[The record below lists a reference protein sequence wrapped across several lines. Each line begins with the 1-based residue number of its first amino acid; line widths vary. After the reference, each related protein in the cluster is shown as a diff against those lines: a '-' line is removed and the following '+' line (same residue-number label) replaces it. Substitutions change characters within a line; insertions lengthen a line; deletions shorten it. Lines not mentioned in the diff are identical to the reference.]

1 MAVMSTDAALKALAE
16 PHRRAILRLVRDQPR
31 SVSEIAEHF
40 DITQQAVSLHLK
52 VLREAGLVG
61 VRRDGQRRLYLV
73 NPDGMD
79 SLQDFLAE
87 LWPAGL
93 DRLKHAVESGRAARQ
108 EPAREEPAH
117 DQSTGRPAQQNR
129 AGPSQPSSR
138 RPGNA
143 RTGR

>member
-73 NPDGMD
+73 DPDGMD

-93 DRLKHAVESGRAARQ
+93 DRLKHAVESGQPARQ
-108 EPAREEPAH
+108 EPAREEQSH
-117 DQSTGRPAQQNR
+117 DQPAGRSAATAEPGRP
-129 AGPSQPSSR
+129 QPSPR
-138 RPGNA
+138 QYGPRPVHP
-143 RTGR
+143 

>member
-1 MAVMSTDAALKALAE
+1 MGVMSTDAALKALAE

-31 SVSEIAEHF
+31 SVREIAEHF

-73 NPDGMD
+73 DPDGMD

-93 DRLKHAVESGRAARQ
+93 DRLRHAVESGRPARQ
-108 EPAREEPAH
+108 EQAREE
-117 DQSTGRPAQQNR
+117 QLRP
-129 AGPSQPSSR
+129 
-138 RPGNA
+138 
-143 RTGR
+143 